1 MRGAT
6 TTVAGPV
13 ATARTR
19 CPNRARTG
27 TYRHRRWTRNV
38 GPHIRLV
45 RSRALIRVPRGD
57 LGDQTL
63 PAHRA
68 AQALRHVCGEH
79 EGRPVGRCQ
88 IAFDDDTTCGGPL
101 FPDRYGLMRVHCA
114 RCGETWDQDDLRRLG
129 LVLES

>member
-38 GPHIRLV
+38 GPH
-45 RSRALIRVPRGD
+45 
-57 LGDQTL
+57 
-63 PAHRA
+63 
-68 AQALRHVCGEH
+68 
-79 EGRPVGRCQ
+79 
-88 IAFDDDTTCGGPL
+88 
-101 FPDRYGLMRVHCA
+101 
-114 RCGETWDQDDLRRLG
+114 RLG
-129 LVLES
+129 ISHEHCWSPGNGYSSSTGLAAGRGVFGGQSVGIGHNYDW